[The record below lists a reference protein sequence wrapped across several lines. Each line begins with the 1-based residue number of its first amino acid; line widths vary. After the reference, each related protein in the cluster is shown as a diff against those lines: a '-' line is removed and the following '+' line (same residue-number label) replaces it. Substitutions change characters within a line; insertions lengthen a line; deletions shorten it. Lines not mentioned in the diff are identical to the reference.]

1 MTGFPL
7 QGCQAIITG
16 ASSGL
21 GVEFARQLAL
31 KATRLWLVARRL
43 PELEQTKTLVLS
55 LNPTLQVDLVVAD
68 LGTNAGLQAILA
80 AVEGATPNLLINNAG
95 LGDYGRF
102 DDAPMDRVKAQLDV
116 NITGLVLLTHAMLPK
131 LARPA
136 GVLNVSSLAGNVF
149 MPELAVYA
157 ASKAFVTSFTEALRL
172 EMQSKGVTVAAVCP
186 GPTPTN
192 FGKNARRQ
200 GGIDTNRSGQDLL
213 RQTPEQVVRS
223 ALALLEAGG
232 ATVFPGRLVAL
243 VATVFRILPRAL
255 LRWMMKRRM
264 KG

>member
-1 MTGFPL
+1 MTGFHL

-21 GVEFARQLAL
+21 GVEFARQLAP

-55 LNPTLQVDLVVAD
+55 LNPALQVDLVVAD
-68 LGTNAGLQAILA
+68 LGTDAGLQSILA

-102 DDAPMDRVKAQLDV
+102 DDAPTDRVKAQLDV
-116 NITGLVLLTHAMLPK
+116 NITGLVLLTHAMLPE

-172 EMQSKGVTVAAVCP
+172 EMQFKGVTVAAVCP

-192 FGKNARRQ
+192 FGKNARRE

-213 RQTPEQVVRS
+213 RQTPERVVRS
-223 ALALLEAGG
+223 GLTLLETGG
-232 ATVFPGRLVAL
+232 ATVFPGRAVAL
-243 VATVFRILPRAL
+243 VATLFRIMPRAL
-255 LRWMMKRRM
+255 LRWTMKRRM

>member
-1 MTGFPL
+1 MTGLNL

-21 GVEFARQLAL
+21 GVEFARQLAP
-31 KATRLWLVARRL
+31 KAARLWLVARRL
-43 PELEQTKTLVLS
+43 PELEQTKAMVLGI
-55 LNPTLQVDLVVAD
+55 NPALQVDLVAAD
-68 LGTNAGLQAILA
+68 LGTEAGLQAVLT
-80 AVEGATPNLLINNAG
+80 AVEGAAPNLLINNAG

-102 DDAPMDRVKAQLDV
+102 DDAPRDRVKAQLDV
-116 NITGLVLLTHAMLPK
+116 NMTGLVMLTHAMIPR
-131 LARPA
+131 LAKPS

-149 MPELAVYA
+149 MPEMAVYA

-172 EMQSKGVTVAAVCP
+172 EMQSRQVVVAAVCP

-192 FGKNARRQ
+192 FGKNARRE

-213 RQTPEQVVRS
+213 RQTPEQVVRRG
-223 ALALLEAGG
+223 LALLETDG
-232 ATVFPGRLVAL
+232 ATVFPGRAVAL
-243 VATVFRILPRAL
+243 VATLFRIMPRAL
-255 LRWMMKRRM
+255 LRWIMKRRM